1 MVSALYVLQS
11 RVLFVCIFF
20 FPGRSDNFFNVC
32 VCTHLC
38 ICFCSIYAGIHVCPK
53 SLNF

>member
-1 MVSALYVLQS
+1 MVSALYVLQT
-11 RVLFVCIFF
+11 RVLCVCTFF
-20 FPGRSDNFFNVC
+20 LGTLRELINVC

-38 ICFCSIYAGIHVCPK
+38 ICFCIIYVCIHVCPN